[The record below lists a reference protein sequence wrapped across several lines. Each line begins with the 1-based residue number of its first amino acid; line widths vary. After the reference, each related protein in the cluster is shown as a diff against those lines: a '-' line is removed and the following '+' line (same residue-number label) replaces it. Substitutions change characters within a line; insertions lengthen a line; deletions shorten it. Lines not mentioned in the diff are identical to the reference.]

1 MSPQQ
6 GWIKAFVLV
15 VGILFGSTLYGT
27 GCSTSPSTAD
37 GGPDGGV
44 AKTAST
50 SQALAF
56 PKNFVW
62 GVSIAGFQGEMGCP
76 TLPPEQCEDRNSDWY
91 QWVTTQEIIDKKQ
104 KTAENVEFPLAGGDP
119 VSWGPGQWEL
129 FEQDV
134 DRAQKDLGIKAFRLG
149 LEWSRIFP
157 KSTVGIEGH
166 DALKQIANMPAL
178 ERYRQMLQALRKRG
192 IEPFVTLNHYTL
204 PLWIHDG
211 VACHK
216 DLEKCQQKGWVEPR
230 KLILELA
237 KFSGFVAKELGG
249 EVDYW
254 LTINEPFAV
263 ILPGYLMQVPD
274 RINPPALG
282 IKFAEAKTVMM
293 GMIEAHARMYDAV
306 KANDDKDANG
316 DGHKALIGIPYSFS
330 PIYPKNPA
338 EPLDV
343 EGAKNLSYLLN
354 EVFMNAINHGKLDVE
369 LDGVTVDRPDL
380 NRCDFIGVNY
390 YEKAE
395 VIGTKGSMLP
405 PLSALFTVDPFNL
418 KNIGFYPKGM
428 YDLLMLVKKYNKP
441 IIITE
446 NGYKMVVAAKA
457 ADGAKADDSR
467 MNEFML
473 RHLFWLHKAI
483 QDGADVRAYL
493 FWSLVDNY
501 EWNHGFNWRFGLYG
515 FDPKDK
521 TKQRVPR
528 AGVAAFRK
536 VIEANGLPLDLL
548 TPLLPEDE
556 KKQLPAN
563 P

>member
-1 MSPQQ
+1 MLTYRWVARLLCGFMGLFGL
-6 GWIKAFVLV
+6 GWIHIA
-15 VGILFGSTLYGT
+15 
-27 GCSTSPSTAD
+27 GCSPVNSTND
-37 GGPDGGV
+37 GGTDGGTTDNTSV
-44 AKTAST
+44 
-50 SQALAF
+50 SQALSF
-56 PKNFVW
+56 PPKFMW

-76 TLPPEQCEDRNSDWY
+76 KIAPEQCEDRNSDWY
-91 QWVTTQEIIDKKQ
+91 QWVTTQEILDKKQ
-104 KTAENVEFPLAGGDP
+104 KTSEGEEFPLAGGDP

-134 DRAQKDLGIKAFRLG
+134 ERAQKDLGIKAFRLG

-157 KSTVGIEGH
+157 QSTIGVEGH
-166 DALKQIANMPAL
+166 DALKKIANLKAL
-178 ERYRQMLQALRKRG
+178 ERYRQMLQVLRQRG

-216 DLEKCQQKGWVEPR
+216 DLATCKQKGWVEP
-230 KLILELA
+230 KILIPELT
-237 KFSGFVAKELGG
+237 KFSAFVAKELGDL
-249 EVDYW
+249 VDYW

-274 RINPPALG
+274 RINPPAVS
-282 IKFAEAKTVMM
+282 IKFAEARIVMM

-316 DGHKALIGIPYSFS
+316 DGNKSQIGIPYSFS
-330 PIYPKNPA
+330 PVYPKDPTK
-338 EPLDV
+338 PLDV
-343 EGAKNLSYLLN
+343 KAAQNVSYLLN
-354 EVFMNAINHGKLDVE
+354 EVFMNAINQGKLDE
-369 LDGVTVDRPDL
+369 KLDGKPVDRPDL

-390 YEKAE
+390 YEKVE
-395 VIGTKGSMLP
+395 VVGTETSMLP
-405 PLSALFTVDPFNL
+405 PLSPLFTADPFAL

-428 YDLLMLVKKYNKP
+428 YDLLMSVKKYNKP
-441 IIITE
+441 VVITE
-446 NGYKMVVAAKA
+446 NGYKMVVRPKGV
-457 ADGAKADDSR
+457 DGAKADDSR

-473 RHLFWLHKAI
+473 RHMFWLHKAI
-483 QDGADVRAYL
+483 KEGVDVKAYL

-515 FDPKDK
+515 YDPKDQN
-521 TKQRVPR
+521 KQRVAR
-528 AGVAAFRK
+528 SGVAAYHK

-548 TPLLPEDE
+548 KPLLNDE
-556 KKQLPAN
+556 EKQLLP